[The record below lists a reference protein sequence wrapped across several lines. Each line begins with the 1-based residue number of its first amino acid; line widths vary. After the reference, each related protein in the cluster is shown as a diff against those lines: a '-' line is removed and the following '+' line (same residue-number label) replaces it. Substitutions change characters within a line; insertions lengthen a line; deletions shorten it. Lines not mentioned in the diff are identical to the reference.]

1 MATACEKGGQE
12 TIHMGRKHSGIYEVE
27 AVGQLAK
34 RCRAQRGSNQR
45 LSLYTFAVGR

>member
-12 TIHMGRKHSGIYEVE
+12 TKHMGHKNSGIYEVE

-34 RCRAQRGSNQR
+34 RCRAQPCV
-45 LSLYTFAVGR
+45 VGAINA